1 MAAGGEVRSMAS
13 AMRRVG
19 VITGAG
25 VDADDADMKARFAAF
40 AQALEQLGWS
50 HGRNV
55 QIDYRFG
62 SGNPD
67 DIRRHAVEL
76 AALAPDVILSSG
88 AASVGPTLQVT
99 RTMPVVFVG
108 VVDPVGAGFVD
119 SMAQPGGN
127 ATGFVMLEYSMTAKY
142 LELLKEIAPFV
153 TRVAVLRDAAIASGT
168 GQFGAIQSAAPSL
181 RMDVTPVNV
190 RDARVIERSVATF
203 AQASNGGLIATASA
217 LTVVHRELI
226 IAARCPLQIARCLS
240 PPIVC
245 RIRRPDVL
253 WGRCHRSVPASGRLR
268 GSHPQGREA
277 GRPAGAGADQVRA
290 GDQPQDG
297 QGARPRRAVDAARPR
312 RRGD

>member
-1 MAAGGEVRSMAS
+1 M
-13 AMRRVG
+13 
-19 VITGAG
+19 
-25 VDADDADMKARFAAF
+25 
-40 AQALEQLGWS
+40 EQLGWS

-99 RTMPVVFVG
+99 RAIPVVFVG

-153 TRVAVLRDAAIASGT
+153 TRVAVLRDAAISSGT

-181 RMDVTPVNV
+181 RMDVNPINV
-190 RDARVIERSVATF
+190 RDARMIERSVATF
-203 AQASNGGLIATASA
+203 ARSPNSGLLVTTSGLAIVNRDLIITLAARHKLPAVYFERLFVTAGGLISY
-217 LTVVHRELI
+217 
-226 IAARCPLQIARCLS
+226 
-240 PPIVC
+240 
-245 RIRRPDVL
+245 
-253 WGRCHRSVPASGRLR
+253 
-268 GSHPQGREA
+268 
-277 GRPAGAGADQVRA
+277 GADEINQY
-290 GDQPQDG
+290 
-297 QGARPRRAVDAARPR
+297 
-312 RRGD
+312 RRGELCRSYP

>member
-1 MAAGGEVRSMAS
+1 MRRREFITLLGSAAVAWPVAGSAQPGERV
-13 AMRRVG
+13 RRVG

-88 AASVGPTLQVT
+88 AASVGPTLQAT
-99 RTMPVVFVG
+99 RTIPVVFVS

-127 ATGFVMLEYSMTAKY
+127 ATGFVMLEYSSTAKY

-153 TRVAVLRDAAIASGT
+153 TRVAVLRDAAISAGT

-190 RDARVIERSVATF
+190 RDAGVIERSIATF
-203 AQASNGGLIATASA
+203 AQTSNGGLIATASA
-217 LTVVHRELI
+217 LTVVHRDLI
-226 IAARCPLQIARCLS
+226 IDPMLRS
-240 PPIVC
+240 PPD
-245 RIRRPDVL
+245 PF
-253 WGRCHRSVPASGRLR
+253 SETMP
-268 GSHPQGREA
+268 SHEGPGFLN
-277 GRPAGAGADQVRA
+277 P
-290 GDQPQDG
+290 
-297 QGARPRRAVDAARPR
+297 
-312 RRGD
+312 